1 MSTNIINI
9 LIDQGAVYILPP
21 LVAFLWYVV
30 ARGLKSAAEH
40 LPSNVRKLLWDYA
53 NTAVKSVQVEQGYA
67 GSLSDDER
75 RGYAR
80 DALVSL
86 LPDKAKKQISA
97 ELIDRVIK
105 QVEYEMAKEQAA
117 G

>member
-9 LIDQGAVYILPP
+9 LLDQGALYILPP
-21 LVAFLWYVV
+21 LVGFVWFWV
-30 ARGLKSAAEH
+30 ARQLKHAAEH

-53 NTAVKSVQVEQGYA
+53 NTAVKSVEVEHGYGELA
-67 GSLSDDER
+67 PEVR
-75 RGYAR
+75 QEYAR